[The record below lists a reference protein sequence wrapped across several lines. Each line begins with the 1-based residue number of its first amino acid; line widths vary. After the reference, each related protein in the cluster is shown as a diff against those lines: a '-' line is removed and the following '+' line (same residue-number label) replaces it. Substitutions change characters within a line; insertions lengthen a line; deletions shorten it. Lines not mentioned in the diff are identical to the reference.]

1 MKLNK
6 KLVSACLLSNFV
18 IGNVPL
24 AAMASSEITKNT
36 GNFKTETDIL
46 NTGNVYN
53 IKTETSVK
61 GGTIGINSFDKF
73 NVGKGDIV
81 NLNLI
86 NSQNKLVNLIFDNS
100 PSQINGIVNSY
111 MGGKIGGN
119 VLFANSHGF
128 VIGQSGV
135 FNVGSLTLMTPT
147 QSAMEDLLNDKILG
161 GGFNEEKVDR
171 LVSFT
176 FNDQNYLLNGNK
188 YEPVGLAVGK
198 IEIDGTINAGKGIN
212 LISGSNVDLLSNS
225 SLNANMDFV
234 KDALTG
240 QVTAKPLPIVQTSES
255 VYPKNLAMQDGKD
268 IVIVASNNNVSSD
281 MLSAIVNLNGKVNA
295 NGGDLIIR
303 TEVFQ
308 TDKNADAKSQINV
321 KNDSVS
327 NANNIVM
334 NAVTNISSPD
344 KNIIGVTDLSKEFYY
359 GYLGEVVNF
368 IVNDFINLS
377 NVDTSINVEK
387 GAKIEATKDVSLGA
401 ISEMKLSTS
410 FLASAFPDINF
421 NFTSVKSNTN
431 ATVKNGFDNYC

>member
-225 SLNANMDFV
+225 SL
-234 KDALTG
+234 
-240 QVTAKPLPIVQTSES
+240 S
-255 VYPKNLAMQDGKD
+255 YP
-268 IVIVASNNNVSSD
+268 
-281 MLSAIVNLNGKVNA
+281 
-295 NGGDLIIR
+295 
-303 TEVFQ
+303 
-308 TDKNADAKSQINV
+308 
-321 KNDSVS
+321 
-327 NANNIVM
+327 
-334 NAVTNISSPD
+334 
-344 KNIIGVTDLSKEFYY
+344 
-359 GYLGEVVNF
+359 
-368 IVNDFINLS
+368 
-377 NVDTSINVEK
+377 
-387 GAKIEATKDVSLGA
+387 
-401 ISEMKLSTS
+401 
-410 FLASAFPDINF
+410 FL
-421 NFTSVKSNTN
+421 
-431 ATVKNGFDNYC
+431 